1 MKSLSVILLISVS
14 LSSLLSSCNNTKNE
28 TVALNSIT
36 NPAEKITVKDR
47 NLTQE
52 FKDYWYAGNAEI
64 TSYKLEQARYGEIH
78 QGTAVTIFVT
88 EDFLPNKQVK
98 ADNFSEKNIPV
109 LKLNAMKKFLTG
121 IYPYSIMT
129 STFNPVSSKGHALKL
144 TNTSQEW
151 CGHVFTQL
159 NNKKKFEVDSYSY
172 FESEGDTSISLE
184 KNWLEDELWNIMR
197 INPEELP
204 TGTLDLIPS
213 FEFLR
218 LRHKEMKAY
227 PAYLTLKQG
236 DSLSIYKIEYPDLSR
251 SLTIYFSSTFPYK
264 IEKWEETSLSGFG
277 SNDEALTTT
286 ATKLKRIKTPYWSQ
300 NGNKDLIMRDSLGLK

>member
-1 MKSLSVILLISVS
+1 MKPFSAILIFVISF
-14 LSSLLSSCNNTKNE
+14 SSILSSCNNTKSE
-28 TVALNSIT
+28 TIALNSAT
-36 NPAEKITVKDR
+36 NPTENSTIKNR
-47 NLTQE
+47 QLTQE

-64 TSYKLEQARYGEIH
+64 TSYSLSQARYGELRE
-78 QGTAVTIFVT
+78 GTAVNIFVT

-98 ADNFSEKNIPV
+98 ADNFSEENIPV
-109 LKLNAMKKFLTG
+109 LKLNSTKKFLTG

-129 STFNPVSSKGHALKL
+129 STFNPVASEGHALKV
-144 TNTSQEW
+144 TNSSQEW
-151 CGHVFTQL
+151 CGHVFAQL
-159 NNKKKFEVDSYSY
+159 NNKKKFEIDSHSY
-172 FESEGDTSISLE
+172 FESEGDNSFSLE
-184 KNWLEDELWNIMR
+184 KDWLENELWNIMR

-204 TGTLDLIPS
+204 TGTLELIPS

-227 PAYLTLKQG
+227 PAYVTLKQG
-236 DSLSIYKIEYPDLSR
+236 DSLSIYTIEYPGLSR
-251 SLTIYFSSTFPYK
+251 SLTIYFNSTFPYE

-277 SNDEALTTT
+277 PNAKALTTT